1 MSWKEEIKKQNP
13 KLALETLLRE
23 INRDMESMERIP
35 DEVFRAEIIKVKTS
49 SYKQQVEKIIQMM

>member
-1 MSWKEEIKKQNP
+1 MSWKEEIKKQDP

-23 INRDMESMERIP
+23 INRDMESMERKP
-35 DEVFRAEIIKVKTS
+35 DEVFRGRIINVKTS